1 MNKNNAKDYLPIIQA
16 LAEGKTIQVNIG
28 VCAENGCVDKW
39 IDVMSEL
46 SFTEKPSQYRIKPEP
61 RVIWVL
67 QTCGGSLDF
76 FRGAP
81 EPDERMRAHGWIKF
95 VEVIDS

>member
-1 MNKNNAKDYLPIIQA
+1 MNKNNAKDYLPLVQA
-16 LAEGKTIQVNIG
+16 LSEGKTIQYHNITFG
-28 VCAENGCVDKW
+28 KW
-39 IDVMSEL
+39 EDFEGTDI
-46 SFTEKPSQYRIKPEP
+46 SFSADASKYRIKPEP